1 MNLLVLKKSSRR
13 PKSGDVFVTLP
24 PDDLFLYGRVI
35 STEAKIGAMEG
46 CILIYIYNVRSTTKL
61 PIQQLSPTKLLLPPI
76 MTNRL
81 PWRRGYFETIL
92 QAPLN
97 EGDKLKQHCFFS
109 HFRKVYFDES
119 NNRMNKAVEPIGN
132 WGLDSFR
139 TIDDEISKALG
150 IPLSPD

>member
-61 PIQQLSPTKLLLPPI
+61 PIPQLSPTKLLLPPI

-92 QAPLN
+92 VTVNPYT
-97 EGDKLKQHCFFS
+97 GRLK
-109 HFRKVYFDES
+109 
-119 NNRMNKAVEPIGN
+119 I
-132 WGLDSFR
+132 
-139 TIDDEISKALG
+139 
-150 IPLSPD
+150 IPH